1 VDLKNVL
8 GDRDQINR
16 KSIQYK
22 CFHLYEVLNRKN
34 QPEVMTKE
42 KETFWGD
49 EYFLYLDVRLDYM
62 SEPTFPTDKTV
73 CLTSEYFV
81 VYKIHKNRK
90 PT

>member
-1 VDLKNVL
+1 
-8 GDRDQINR
+8 
-16 KSIQYK
+16 
-22 CFHLYEVLNRKN
+22 
-34 QPEVMTKE
+34 MTKE